1 MQHTATLMGTGF
13 NFISATVSLYF
24 IPEGDSKKGRA
35 LHIGLK
41 PTGISNLRD
50 MEEADA
56 RLAEKLVLA
65 LGVMQQP
72 PTAEAADQPATAVE
86 GACSWAPSM
95 RLHWRSCPGCWSSLG
110 IIFCQ
115 MQCGSVA
122 KLRCSSI

>member
-1 MQHTATLMGTGF
+1 VVKPPADKDAPDALECVRMQHTATLMGTGF

-65 LGVMQQP
+65 LG
-72 PTAEAADQPATAVE
+72 
-86 GACSWAPSM
+86 
-95 RLHWRSCPGCWSSLG
+95 
-110 IIFCQ
+110 
-115 MQCGSVA
+115 
-122 KLRCSSI
+122 

>member
-24 IPEGDSKKGRA
+24 MPDGTSKKGRA

-65 LGVMQQP
+65 LGIMQKS
-72 PTAEAADQPATAVE
+72 PTAEAFDQPVNAVA
-86 GACSWAPSM
+86 GT
-95 RLHWRSCPGCWSSLG
+95 
-110 IIFCQ
+110 
-115 MQCGSVA
+115 
-122 KLRCSSI
+122 

>member
-1 MQHTATLMGTGF
+1 VVKPPADKDAPDALECVRVQHTATLMGTGF

-24 IPEGDSKKGRA
+24 MPEGDSKKGRA

-86 GACSWAPSM
+86 GA
-95 RLHWRSCPGCWSSLG
+95 
-110 IIFCQ
+110 
-115 MQCGSVA
+115 
-122 KLRCSSI
+122 

>member
-86 GACSWAPSM
+86 GA
-95 RLHWRSCPGCWSSLG
+95 
-110 IIFCQ
+110 
-115 MQCGSVA
+115 
-122 KLRCSSI
+122 